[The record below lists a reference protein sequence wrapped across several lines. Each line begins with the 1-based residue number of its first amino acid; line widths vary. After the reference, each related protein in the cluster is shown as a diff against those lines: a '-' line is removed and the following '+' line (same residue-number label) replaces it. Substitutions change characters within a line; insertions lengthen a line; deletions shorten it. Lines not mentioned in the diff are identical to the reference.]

1 MLCADV
7 LASLLPDADMI
18 GFSLGVPYGSE
29 FGHRGFTHSLLF
41 AALIACF
48 AAAACKSLRSTAYLA
63 FLFVG
68 ISCVSHS
75 LLDMVT
81 SGGKGV
87 ALFWPFEKTR
97 VLSPFTPVAAAPM
110 SAARFFTSHGWQV
123 MKSEVFWIWLPLF
136 GLAVT
141 VRFNRR

>member
-1 MLCADV
+1 MDQ
-7 LASLLPDADMI
+7 S
-18 GFSLGVPYGSE
+18 SGSE
-29 FGHRGFTHSLLF
+29 VLRTAFLF
-41 AALIACF
+41 DALRACF

-110 SAARFFTSHGWQV
+110 SAARFFYFPWLAGH
-123 MKSEVFWIWLPLF
+123 EV
-136 GLAVT
+136 
-141 VRFNRR
+141 